1 MKTHTHLMHK
11 DTKLFL
17 KDRLVQ
23 LRKQLDDH
31 VAEMGDA
38 ANHNNDLREN
48 FAYMAKEEDIH
59 FTRSRIID
67 LKHILASSK
76 IITPVKNAKKIDL
89 GVKFTIKFLQ
99 TNEQATYILGG
110 EQDAINFTDKYL
122 NYKSPIGANLK
133 GKKQGDI
140 VNENIK
146 VTKIF

>member
-1 MKTHTHLMHK
+1 MHK

-17 KDRLVQ
+17 QMRLVQ
-23 LRKQLDDH
+23 LRKSLDEH

-59 FTRSRIID
+59 FTKARIMD
-67 LKHILASSK
+67 LKHILAASK

-99 TNEQATYILGG
+99 ANEQATYTLGG

-122 NYKSPIGANLK
+122 NYKSPIGAKLK
-133 GKKQGDI
+133 GKKQGDV
-140 VNENIK
+140 VNENIEVVK
-146 VTKIF
+146 VW